1 MLKAFIIMFP
11 KPKNQDSS
19 TPNTASNELEQRRSI
34 LHDGIEIKGDWY
46 SDGIVEF
53 GGDIV
58 GDLTV
63 DVLIVN
69 ASARVEGN
77 VRARS
82 VTIEGYVIGTI
93 AAIDVHISPKA
104 VFRGEIAA
112 ERIRID
118 YGADVEGRLETTSKA
133 TSEASLDL

>member
-1 MLKAFIIMFP
+1 MFS
-11 KPKNQDSS
+11 KPKNQESS
-19 TPNTASNELEQRRSI
+19 TPNTASNELDQRRSI
-34 LHDGIEIKGDWY
+34 LHDGFEIKGDWY

-63 DVLIVN
+63 DVLIVS

-112 ERIRID
+112 ETIRID
-118 YGADVEGRLETTSKA
+118 YGADVEGRLATSSKA
-133 TSEASLDL
+133 TSKASLDL